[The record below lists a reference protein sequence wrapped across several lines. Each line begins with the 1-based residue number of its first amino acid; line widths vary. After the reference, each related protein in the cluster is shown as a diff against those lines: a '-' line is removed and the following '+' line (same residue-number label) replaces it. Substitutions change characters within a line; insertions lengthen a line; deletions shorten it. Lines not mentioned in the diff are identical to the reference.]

1 MREGVRIHAWVVGQ
15 AGVKVLA
22 GVRVLPWD
30 RALAGTRGYA

>member
-22 GVRVLPWD
+22 GVMVLPCAMGLEGA
-30 RALAGTRGYA
+30 RVYA